1 MSEIFV
7 GIDLGTT
14 NTLACYFKKGKPE
27 LIRFPGSGKM
37 IPSVLYVDESG
48 KVSVGQMAKKL
59 GVMNPL
65 NVIRSSK
72 TYMADA
78 KKKWKING
86 KEFTPTDVATEIL
99 KEVKAQ
105 ILKKLPPDTKVNAVI
120 TVPAYF
126 TGNQKDETKK
136 AGITAGLNVLQII
149 TEPMAAA
156 VAAVREL
163 ELDEKVFVVD
173 LGGGTF
179 DISVLEA
186 DQKTHVYRALDT
198 DGDRKLGGDDFDT
211 LIYDYLIGIIQEDL
225 GLDLS
230 SQKAS
235 GLDFNEYYSMTGRV
249 REEAEKAKIDLS
261 EATTYRIEL
270 LNLFYYGGRNYD
282 FSLEITR
289 EEFNSICQPLYDKI
303 TSRIKSFIETSD
315 KFKLSEIST
324 IILAGGSCYIPK
336 VREEVEKIF
345 GQNADSQLNLDTL
358 VVLGACF
365 VADSVTHPKSN
376 IQFQDILSHSL
387 GVKVRSPKSNKDI
400 LSKILNKG
408 DVYPC
413 EFTKIYTTSQ
423 NNQTIVPIYVYEAGA
438 DAENIEDIE
447 AHEYYGDVSL
457 ENIEKAPAK
466 VPQIRVTFSYDKDGT
481 LVVTAQDS
489 QSGKKNLIEIKKGDK
504 PIPKSI
510 QVSIDFM
517 LLLDTSGSMS
527 YSSGYNT
534 ALDEA
539 THACSIL
546 FTRMIDFSVH
556 RMGFIT
562 FDSDIKLLSPL
573 TNNANKLE
581 RLLGDLRADGV
592 TDLLSALHV
601 AEENLRASSNKK
613 VIIVVTDGYPYPC
626 EPYEVLRYAYDLKN
640 SGIRIVTIGAGSDI
654 SEKFIR
660 EISSPGDAYKID
672 NMSKLQKTF
681 ETALFAIFEAE
692 RI

>member
-1 MSEIFV
+1 MNEIFV

-14 NTLACYFKKGKPE
+14 NTLACYLKKGKPN

-37 IPSVLYVDESG
+37 IPSVLYVDEAS
-48 KVSVGQMAKKL
+48 KITVGQQAKKL
-59 GVMNPL
+59 GVINPL

-78 KKKWKING
+78 KKIWKING
-86 KEFTPTDVATEIL
+86 KQFTPTDVAAEIL
-99 KEVKAQ
+99 KAVKAQ
-105 ILKKLPPDTKVNAVI
+105 TLKKLNCPPDTKVNAVI

-136 AGITAGLNVLQII
+136 AGLMAGLNVLQII

-163 ELDEKVFVVD
+163 ELNEKVFVVD

-186 DQKTHVYRALDT
+186 DQNTHVYRALDT

-211 LIYDYLIGIIQEDL
+211 LIYNYFIGIIQDDL

-230 SQKAS
+230 NQKAS
-235 GLDFNEYYSMTGRV
+235 GLDFNEYHSMTGRV

-261 EATTYRIEL
+261 DNDSCQVNL
-270 LNLFYYGGRNYD
+270 LNLFYYRGKNYD

-289 EEFNSICQPLYDKI
+289 EEFNDICQPLFDKI
-303 TSRIKSFIETSD
+303 TSRIKKFIANSD
-315 KFKLSEIST
+315 KFKLNEIST

-345 GQNADSQLNLDTL
+345 HKRTDSQLDLDTL

-365 VADSVTHPKSN
+365 VAESINGGIVINP
-376 IQFQDILSHSL
+376 QDILSHSL
-387 GVKVRSPKSNKDI
+387 GVEVLDPNTRKMI

-423 NNQTIVPIYVYEAGA
+423 NNQTTVPIYVYEAGA
-438 DAENIEDIE
+438 DAEDIADIE

-466 VPQIRVTFSYDKDGT
+466 VPKIRVTFSYDKDGT
-481 LVVTAQDS
+481 LVVTAQDA
-489 QSGKKNLIEIKKGDK
+489 QSGQKNLIEIKKGTQPARK
-504 PIPKSI
+504 NFQPA
-510 QVSIDFM
+510 IDFM
-517 LLLDTSGSMS
+517 LLLDTSGSM
-527 YSSGYNT
+527 GNFDNKP
-534 ALDEA
+534 LNEA
-539 THACSIL
+539 KRACRIL
-546 FTRMIDFSVH
+546 FSKMIDFSIH
-556 RMGFIT
+556 RLGFIT
-562 FDSDIKLLSPL
+562 FDSYVSRLSPL
-573 TNNANKLE
+573 TNDPNKLDA
-581 RLLGDLRADGV
+581 LLNKLHAAGV
-592 TDLLSALHV
+592 TDLLAALQTV
-601 AEENLRASSNKK
+601 DDDLSASSNKK
-613 VIIVVTDGYPYPC
+613 VIIIVTDGYPYPC
-626 EPYEVLRYAYDLKN
+626 NPNDVLFLANKLKKK
-640 SGIRIVTIGAGSDI
+640 GIRIVTIGAGSDI
-654 SEKFIR
+654 GEDFIKKL
-660 EISSPGDAYKID
+660 SSPGDAYKID
-672 NMSKLQKTF
+672 NMSKLQETF
-681 ETALFAIFEAE
+681 ETALLAIFERGAD
-692 RI
+692 

>member
-1 MSEIFV
+1 
-7 GIDLGTT
+7 
-14 NTLACYFKKGKPE
+14 
-27 LIRFPGSGKM
+27 
-37 IPSVLYVDESG
+37 
-48 KVSVGQMAKKL
+48 
-59 GVMNPL
+59 
-65 NVIRSSK
+65 
-72 TYMADA
+72 
-78 KKKWKING
+78 
-86 KEFTPTDVATEIL
+86 
-99 KEVKAQ
+99 
-105 ILKKLPPDTKVNAVI
+105 
-120 TVPAYF
+120 
-126 TGNQKDETKK
+126 
-136 AGITAGLNVLQII
+136 
-149 TEPMAAA
+149 MAAA

-249 REEAEKAKIDLS
+249 RKEAEKAKIDLS

-289 EEFNSICQPLYDKI
+289 EEFNNICQPLYDKI

-345 GQNADSQLNLDTL
+345 GKNADSQLNLDTL

>member
-1 MSEIFV
+1 MEEIFV

-14 NTLACYFKKGKPE
+14 NTLACYLKKGKPE

-48 KVSVGQMAKKL
+48 KVTVGHMAKKS

-65 NVIRSSK
+65 NMIRSSK
-72 TYMADA
+72 TYMADS
-78 KKKWKING
+78 KKVWKING
-86 KEFTPTDVATEIL
+86 KEFTPTDVAAEIL
-99 KEVKAQ
+99 KEVEAQ
-105 ILKKLPPDTKVNAVI
+105 ILKKFKCPSETKINAVI

-136 AGITAGLNVLQII
+136 AGITAGFNVLQII

-163 ELDEKVFVVD
+163 ELNEKVFVVD

-211 LIYDYLIGIIQEDL
+211 LIYNYFIGIIQDDL

-235 GLDFNEYYSMTGRV
+235 GLDFSEYYSMTGRV
-249 REEAEKAKIDLS
+249 REAAETAKIDLS
-261 EATTYRIEL
+261 DSTSYEVNL
-270 LNLFYYGGRNYD
+270 MNLFHYGGKNYD
-282 FSLEITR
+282 FSIEITR
-289 EEFNSICQPLYDKI
+289 EEFDDICRPLYDKI
-303 TSRIKSFIETSD
+303 TSRIKKFIENSD
-315 KFKLSEIST
+315 KFKLKEIST

-345 GQNADSQLNLDTL
+345 HKKADSQLNLDTL

-365 VADSVTHPKSN
+365 VAESINGGLVITP
-376 IQFQDILSHSL
+376 QDILSHSL
-387 GVKVRSPKSNKDI
+387 GVEVYSPAAKKMI

-423 NNQTIVPIYVYEAGA
+423 DNQTTVPIYVYEAGG
-438 DAENIEDIE
+438 DAEDIEDIE

-466 VPQIRVTFSYDKDGT
+466 VPQIHVTFSYDKDGT
-481 LVVTAQDS
+481 LFVTAQDS
-489 QSGKKNLIEIKKGDK
+489 QSGKKNLIEIKKGLK
-504 PIPKSI
+504 PVRKKI
-510 QVSIDFM
+510 QASIDFM

-527 YSSGYNT
+527 YSD
-534 ALDEA
+534 ALEDA
-539 THACSIL
+539 KKACHIL
-546 FTRMIDFSVH
+546 FTEMIDFGLH

-562 FDSDIKLLSPL
+562 FDSSVRRHSSLSNDVEKLDNIL
-573 TNNANKLE
+573 KYLE
-581 RLLGDLRADGV
+581 AGGATELLEALQKADEDLRD
-592 TDLLSALHV
+592 
-601 AEENLRASSNKK
+601 SSNKK
-613 VIIVVTDGYPYPC
+613 VVIIVTDGRPYPC
-626 EPYEVLRYAYDLKN
+626 DPNEVLRYAKRMRDN
-640 SGIRIVTIGAGSDI
+640 GIRIVAIGAGSNI
-654 SEKFIR
+654 SEDFVK
-660 EISSPGDAYKID
+660 EVATPGDAYKID

-681 ETALFAIFEAE
+681 ETALLTILEA
-692 RI
+692 